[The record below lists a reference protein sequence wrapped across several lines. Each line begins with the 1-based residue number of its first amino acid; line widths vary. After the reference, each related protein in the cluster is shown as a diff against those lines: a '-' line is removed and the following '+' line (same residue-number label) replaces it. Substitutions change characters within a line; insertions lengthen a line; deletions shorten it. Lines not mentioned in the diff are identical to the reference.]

1 MTTFLIIFL
10 GGYGKRVL
18 DMHQGGKGVEER
30 EEEVGELISFPV
42 VSDSFCCIFS
52 DFVAQ
57 VYEYF

>member
-1 MTTFLIIFL
+1 
-10 GGYGKRVL
+10 
-18 DMHQGGKGVEER
+18 MHQGGKGVEER

-52 DFVAQ
+52 DFVAH